1 MKIKHIH
8 IGSYKNLKNFDC
20 EFSDSNIS
28 AFIGNN
34 GSGKSN
40 LLEAISQVFST
51 AKNVAQ
57 RGNSSVIYYL
67 DIKDCHIHYESNGI
81 EYVLNYDETEAS
93 ITHDGKELSLTNM
106 DKALPET
113 IMLYYAGET
122 RRQRDVAQSSIDK
135 AYENKLKKID
145 NAGFPGFKSIDIYSA
160 EDLPALLLVAAIYKG
175 SYYNQLMSLLG
186 CKEISL
192 KTTLSLKNPSGKGDG
207 KAADTYW
214 GARGF
219 VKSFLDELRRYVSKT
234 IDMHDLYYMV
244 FDDVEPFMK
253 TSSNEGELFAKFKA
267 LSNAGYLLS
276 LTLELQ
282 RNDGDSFSWEELSEG
297 EKQLSLLLLLTSFT
311 SQNHCLYLFDEFDA
325 YLHLNWQRDFSQVLR
340 DLNIQGHVIFTTHSP
355 SSISKLKSDELF
367 IMKNGT
373 VEYPGSET
381 YNRALDEIMLEQMD
395 VSMHSPEIEKLYGI
409 FKQCIADRNRSG
421 AEKVMQELKV
431 LLDESDPLF
440 DRMKLNLRRI

>member
-122 RRQRDVAQSSIDK
+122 RRQRDAAQSTIDK
-135 AYENKLKKID
+135 AYDSKLKRID
-145 NAGFPGFKSIDIYSA
+145 NAAFPGFRGMDIYSTD
-160 EDLPALLLVAAIYKG
+160 DLSALLLVAAIYKG
-175 SYYNQLMSLLG
+175 PYYHQLMSLLG
-186 CKEISL
+186 CTNISM
-192 KTTLSLKNPSGKGDG
+192 KTTLSLKNPSGKSSS

-244 FDDVEPFMK
+244 FDDVEPFVN

-276 LTLELQ
+276 VTLELQ

-311 SQNHCLYLFDEFDA
+311 AQNHCLYLFDEFDA
-325 YLHLNWQRDFSQVLR
+325 YLHLNWQRDFSQMLR

-355 SSISKLKSDELF
+355 SSISKLKSDELY

-395 VSMHSPEIEKLYGI
+395 VTLHPLEIENLYSL
-409 FKQCIADRNRSG
+409 FKQFIADKNREE
-421 AEKVMQELKV
+421 AEYILRELESK
-431 LLDESDPLF
+431 LDSSDPLI
-440 DRMKLNLRRI
+440 DRMKFNLRRI